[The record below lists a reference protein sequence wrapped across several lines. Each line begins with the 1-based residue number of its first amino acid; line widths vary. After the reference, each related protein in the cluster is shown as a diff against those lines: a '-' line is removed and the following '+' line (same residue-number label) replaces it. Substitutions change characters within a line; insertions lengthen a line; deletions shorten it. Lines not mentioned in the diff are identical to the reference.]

1 MQHVMACAPQHL
13 FWLQTVN
20 VQDTPAEGKG
30 RAAAAATFQTFL
42 QFLQELS
49 SADSAGRVLL
59 TKTGGMFLNP
69 DCGRTSSIST
79 HALFPN
85 PSGTYQS
92 LTDSSNQIRKW
103 GK

>member
-1 MQHVMACAPQHL
+1 MAYTRQHL
-13 FWLQTVN
+13 FWLQGVK

-59 TKTGGMFLNP
+59 TKTGGMFIHP
-69 DCGRTSSIST
+69 
-79 HALFPN
+79 
-85 PSGTYQS
+85 
-92 LTDSSNQIRKW
+92 
-103 GK
+103 